1 MEDSDDGSEVSD
13 STETRQQELLATG
26 GETEDETEDGNRKP
40 QTTSSTG
47 QPSQFHS
54 KTARHEK
61 TNEVSSSRGL
71 SVEESSTSSSHET
84 ESCGA
89 SLANS
94 LGVPPTPEAP
104 PEDNQSSGDCET
116 IDQRTFRAVIAQ
128 DRNIPV
134 ESTCKYLSVC
144 ASYLM
149 FIHTFKALISRNSRG
164 TIGYSSQLNSNVI
177 NATKLICRREIAK
190 VSTLKQEVFPIHK
203 YIVLSLQN

>member
-13 STETRQQELLATG
+13 STETRQQELLAIG
-26 GETEDETEDGNRKP
+26 GETEDQPSDTLVEDDNREN
-40 QTTSSTG
+40 QTTPSAG
-47 QPSQFHS
+47 QLSQFHN
-54 KTARHEK
+54 KTACDCARGNHK
-61 TNEVSSSRGL
+61 TVSVDTKPVTCPLCGMIIDTRSKQNEFSSSRGL

-134 ESTCKYLSVC
+134 ESTCEYLSVC
-144 ASYLM
+144 ASYLL

-164 TIGYSSQLNSNVI
+164 TIGYSSQLNS
-177 NATKLICRREIAK
+177 K
-190 VSTLKQEVFPIHK
+190 
-203 YIVLSLQN
+203 